1 MKNSRRDTERSR
13 HRTFLSAC
21 LICGTLFLSIA
32 LLATSAQAQEET
44 KAAPKEQSGG
54 DMGEIGKKLANP
66 LGSVWALNFNSFIP
80 GFYDGNVN
88 LNDSEL
94 GATTIFQP
102 ILPVPL
108 RGEGKETSRV
118 IMRPVIPL
126 IWSTPIP
133 EGFDDFD
140 DQSGIGDIQLP
151 FIFTVPD
158 SIAGSWIL
166 GAGPVFEFPTA
177 TDDDLGADQW
187 SAGPAIALGHKGKSL
202 TAVLFFN
209 YFSKI
214 GSAGQDDDTPDTS
227 KGTLLYSLQ
236 YALKDGW
243 QVGTNPTISYNDKAT
258 SGNKWNVPV
267 GVFVGRTIK
276 IGKVPVNIKLGV
288 EYSVVR
294 PDAFGQEAAVRLQV
308 TPIIPSLIQNP
319 IFGK

>member
-1 MKNSRRDTERSR
+1 
-13 HRTFLSAC
+13 
-21 LICGTLFLSIA
+21 
-32 LLATSAQAQEET
+32 
-44 KAAPKEQSGG
+44 
-54 DMGEIGKKLANP
+54 
-66 LGSVWALNFNSFIP
+66 
-80 GFYDGNVN
+80 
-88 LNDSEL
+88 
-94 GATTIFQP
+94 
-102 ILPVPL
+102 
-108 RGEGKETSRV
+108 
-118 IMRPVIPL
+118 MRPVIPL

-133 EGFDDFD
+133 EGFDEFD

-151 FIFTVPD
+151 FVFTVPD

-177 TDDDLGADQW
+177 TDDDLGAEQW

-267 GVFVGRTIK
+267 GVFIGRTIK